1 MLDEWTEVNIV
12 LPTDPVTLL
21 VDVIDPLIHVEL
33 NGDIDNWHY
42 FWENDPIGQLHLR
55 LRVRWLDP
63 SRIEGYRKLSDTL
76 GRERS
81 NNRFS
86 RWFVGN
92 NGVENQVYWPEDQL
106 YGPEVWDLTYKDWTS
121 GSELA
126 LAISRFD
133 SRNILTQPREFHWE
147 RRAHLYSNQ
156 LLLRET
162 PLCLRQAYL
171 YQRPPDAA
179 DPQIAGILQRIRR
192 LFGFP

>member
-1 MLDEWTEVNIV
+1 MPDEWTEVNIV
-12 LPTDPVTLL
+12 LPTDPVRLL
-21 VDVIDPLIHVEL
+21 IDVIDPLIHVEL
-33 NGDIDNWHY
+33 DGDIDNWHY
-42 FWENDPIGQLHLR
+42 FWENDPIRQLHLR

-63 SRIEGYRKLSDTL
+63 SQAEGYRKLSDAL
-76 GRERS
+76 DRERS

-86 RWFVGN
+86 RWFPGN
-92 NGVENQVYWPEDQL
+92 NGVENQAYRGEDQL

-126 LAISRFD
+126 LAIVKFD
-133 SRNILTQPREFHWE
+133 SQNILTQPREFHWE

-171 YQRPPDAA
+171 YRRPPDMA
-179 DPQIAGILQRIRR
+179 DPQIADILQRIRR